1 MNLLRGN
8 ENTKIQMLNLI
19 YFETVR
25 RGNETAERGNL
36 GPVFHSHLIVNGY
49 FFFKKRIN
57 LKHLC

>member
-19 YFETVR
+19 NFETVR

-49 FFFKKRIN
+49 FFF
-57 LKHLC
+57 